1 MLQPNVVYDFLE
13 FLKSEVKSEV
23 FSNDT
28 SENMVYQ
35 HNLIECLIYVQN
47 KFISDG
53 QHLSWYSYILLNS
66 AEWVDKTNNKSER
79 FNRKFKTYLNE
90 CRVKKDIN
98 IIQDTVFAYI
108 IHHN

>member
-1 MLQPNVVYDFLE
+1 MSTTSFRSNV
-13 FLKSEVKSEV
+13 
-23 FSNDT
+23 
-28 SENMVYQ
+28 
-35 HNLIECLIYVQN
+35 
-47 KFISDG
+47 FISF
-53 QHLSWYSYILLNS
+53 IS

-108 IHHN
+108 IHNNLKILE